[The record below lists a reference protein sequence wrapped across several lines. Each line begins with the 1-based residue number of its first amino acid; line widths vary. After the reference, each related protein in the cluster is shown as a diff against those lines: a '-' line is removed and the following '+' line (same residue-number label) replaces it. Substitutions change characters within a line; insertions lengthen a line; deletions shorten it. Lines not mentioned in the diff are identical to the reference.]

1 MEFFQESE
9 PNMNKPI
16 IIAAMSDMG
25 NVGGIVIDFINDN
38 LKTKIFRTAKTS
50 YPSYVVDKGGHIEL
64 PDE

>member
-9 PNMNKPI
+9 PVMNKPI

-38 LKTKIFRTAKTS
+38 LKTKKIPNSKDLVSNLCSR
-50 YPSYVVDKGGHIEL
+50 
-64 PDE
+64 